1 MESQYAPMAV
11 SSSEKE
17 ESLLISISIF
27 CLYKEQKHSFKRLAG
42 SHSFN
47 IWCLE
52 FLACA
57 FSPVRFGSFS
67 VVNSLR
73 DCAKRAF

>member
-1 MESQYAPMAV
+1 MAV
-11 SSSEKE
+11 SSSEEE

-27 CLYKEQKHSFKRLAG
+27 CLYKEQKYSFKRLAVVTLLTFG
-42 SHSFN
+42 VSN
-47 IWCLE
+47 
-52 FLACA
+52 FLHVH
-57 FSPVRFGSFS
+57 FHRTFWFIS